1 MNKRERVLAAVAGD
15 KPDRVP
21 GGFWLHFPPGFEAGE
36 EAVKRHLEFFDK
48 SGTDLCKV
56 MNENS
61 LPDNPALNKAAGRS
75 AGNDSWYGGICI
87 SLFGRR
93 RFV

>member
-61 LPDNPALNKAAGRS
+61 LPDNPALNKAADWGKTAATGS
-75 AGNDSWYGGICI
+75 E
-87 SLFGRR
+87 
-93 RFV
+93 